1 MVTSFSDCD
10 GVVVGVVV
18 GAVVVVV
25 VVSTLSMLFLLSIVV
40 IDDDVVDEEELNVSS
55 SSGRNVGKEI
65 DTKEPFKPV
74 VVDSP
79 SSSSSPKGDMPIT
92 LVPSSVLWTSPVLPA
107 PPPPPPAPPAPPR
120 TLRRMTGPRTRMISP
135 IIALT
140 FDSIL

>member
-18 GAVVVVV
+18 GAAVVDV

-55 SSGRNVGKEI
+55 SSGGNVGKEI

-74 VVDSP
+74 VIDS
-79 SSSSSPKGDMPIT
+79 SSSSSPKGDMPTT
-92 LVPSSVLWTSPVLPA
+92 LVPSSVLWTSPLLPV
-107 PPPPPPAPPAPPR
+107 PPPPPPAPPR